1 MVKIKQDTVLGL
13 VFFGGLILLLYG
25 TAVLSNFSLKP
36 KQVVEVYFPDARGL
50 KVGDQVFV
58 LGTPYGIV
66 SDVRFEPSNI
76 VNRIKVKIQ
85 LNKELT
91 LRVDYRIVITAASL
105 LGGKIIQIEPGKS
118 EKIFQLGSALI
129 VGEAPASPLEA
140 LGEWFSKGSTKE
152 SLTAILEG
160 LAQIVNEVRSG
171 NGTLGKLLK
180 DSALYDNAKAFVEGL
195 NKAIADAR
203 AGKGSLGKFI
213 VDPKL
218 YDDAQGFFASAKEAV
233 DKAQKGDGT
242 IAMLLGDSEFKKK
255 VKNTVDNL
263 ERTSEDLRKGVGL
276 AGKLISDPDTSKRFD
291 KILGNVDEATAALNK
306 GDGLVAALLH
316 DKQMRDQASV
326 FVSNL
331 KKISTNLAGKESTLG
346 RLINDGALAD
356 DIERIVKQ
364 ISRSIEDVREAAPVQ
379 TFFSVF
385 AGVFQ

>member
-13 VFFGGLILLLYG
+13 VFFGGLILLLYA

-36 KQVVEVYFPDARGL
+36 KQVLEVYFPDARGL

-66 SDVRFEPSNI
+66 SDVRFEPANI
-76 VNRIKVKIQ
+76 VRRIKVKVQ

-91 LRVDYRIVITAASL
+91 LRSDYSIRITAASL

-118 EKIFQLGSALI
+118 EKIFRLGSALI
-129 VGEAPASPLEA
+129 KGEAPASPLEA

-160 LAQIVNEVRSG
+160 LAQIVNDVRSG
-171 NGTLGKLLK
+171 NGSLGKLIK
-180 DSALYDNAKAFVEGL
+180 DNALYDNAKDFLESL
-195 NKAIADAR
+195 KKTIQDAR
-203 AGKGSLGKFI
+203 KGKGSLGKFI
-213 VDPKL
+213 VDEKL
-218 YDDAQGFFASAKEAV
+218 YNDAQGFFASAKEAV

-242 IAMLLGDSEFKKK
+242 IAMLLSDSDFKKK

-263 ERTSEDLRKGVGL
+263 ERSSEDLRKGTGL
-276 AGKLISDPDTSKRFD
+276 AGKLISDPDTAKRFD

-306 GDGLVAALLH
+306 GDGVVAALLH
-316 DKQMRDQASV
+316 DKKITDQASA
-326 FVSNL
+326 FMSNL

>member
-13 VFFGGLILLLYG
+13 VFFGGLILLLYA
-25 TAVLSNFSLKP
+25 TAVLSNFSLTP
-36 KQVVEVYFPDARGL
+36 KQVLEVYFPDARGL

-66 SDVRFEPSNI
+66 SDVRFEPANI
-76 VNRIKVKIQ
+76 ENRIKVKVL

-91 LRVDYRIVITAASL
+91 LRQDKDIVITAASL
-105 LGGKIIQIEPGKS
+105 LGGKIIRIEPGKS
-118 EKIFQLGSALI
+118 EEIFQLGSALLT
-129 VGEAPASPLEA
+129 GRAPASPLEA

-160 LAQIVNEVRSG
+160 LAQIVNDVRTG
-171 NGTLGKLLK
+171 NGTLGKIIK
-180 DSALYDNAKAFVEGL
+180 DSALYDNAKEFVEGL
-195 NKAIADAR
+195 NKAIQDAR

-213 VDPKL
+213 VDDKL
-218 YDDAQGFFASAKEAV
+218 YNDAQGFFASAKEAV

-242 IAMLLGDSEFKKK
+242 IAMLLTDNEFKKK
-255 VKNTVDNL
+255 VQSTIDNL
-263 ERTSEDLRKGVGL
+263 ERTSEDLRKGTGL
-276 AGKLISDPDTSKRFD
+276 AGKLISDPETSKRFD
-291 KILGNVDEATAALNK
+291 RILGNVDEATTALNK

-316 DKQMRDQASV
+316 DKKIKDQASA
-326 FVSNL
+326 FMANL
-331 KKISTNLAGKESTLG
+331 KKISTNLAGKDSTLG